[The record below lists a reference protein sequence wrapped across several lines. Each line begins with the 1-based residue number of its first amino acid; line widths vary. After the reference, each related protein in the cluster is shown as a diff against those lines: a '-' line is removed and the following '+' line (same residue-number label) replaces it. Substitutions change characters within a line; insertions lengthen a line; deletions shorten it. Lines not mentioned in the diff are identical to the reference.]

1 MAQVKYIEK
10 PGALIS
16 TFTWSGLRNG
26 DRGEPIAN
34 GSGDISFRVDGDFGR
49 DGKIVIEASRDG
61 HIYETVNDRRRYPVL
76 VNAPWLRT
84 IPVEAAY
91 VKPRVYGGDEAT
103 SITVTAVICTLGDEL
118 FVDTSTRS
126 T

>member
-1 MAQVKYIEK
+1 MAQVRYIEK

-16 TFTWSGLRNG
+16 TFTWSGLRIG

-34 GSGDISFRVDGDFGR
+34 PSGDISFRVDRG
-49 DGKIVIEASRDG
+49 GKGGIEGSRDG
-61 HIYETVNDRRRYPVL
+61 HIYDTVNDRRRYPVL

-91 VKPRVYGGDEAT
+91 VRPRVYGGDEAT
-103 SITVTAVICTLGDEL
+103 SIT
-118 FVDTSTRS
+118 
-126 T
+126 

>member
-1 MAQVKYIEK
+1 MAQVGYIEK

-26 DRGEPIAN
+26 DRGEPIGNA
-34 GSGDISFRVDGDFGR
+34 SGDMVDGDFGR
-49 DGKIVIEASRDG
+49 GGKVVIEASRDG
-61 HIYETVNDRRRYPVL
+61 HIYDTMNDRRRFPVL

-91 VKPRVYGGDEAT
+91 VRPRVYGGDEAT
-103 SITVTAVICTLGDEL
+103 SITVTAVFGKPG
-118 FVDTSTRS
+118 R
-126 T
+126 

>member
-1 MAQVKYIEK
+1 MAQVRYIEK

-34 GSGDISFRVDGDFGR
+34 PSGDISFRVDGDFGR
-49 DGKIVIEASRDG
+49 GGKVVIEASRDG

-76 VNAPWLRT
+76 VNALRT
-84 IPVEAAY
+84 IPVEAAH
-91 VKPRVYGGDEAT
+91 VRPRVYGGDEAT
-103 SITVTAVICTLGDEL
+103 SITVTAVD
-118 FVDTSTRS
+118 
-126 T
+126 

>member
-61 HIYETVNDRRRYPVL
+61 HIYETVNDRPVPCLGQRTLAPDDPSRGCLRQAASVRGRR
-76 VNAPWLRT
+76 
-84 IPVEAAY
+84 
-91 VKPRVYGGDEAT
+91 GDLDHCHCGNLYT
-103 SITVTAVICTLGDEL
+103 G
-118 FVDTSTRS
+118 R
-126 T
+126 